1 MQIHDLQ
8 RRTPNKT
15 SRQVGR
21 GGKRGKTS
29 GRGHKGQKARAGH
42 KIRPEIRDQI
52 KKLPKLRGYRFSS
65 IQNKKAV
72 VNLSDISKNYADG
85 DVVSPT
91 TLLEKKL
98 IKRQGGVLPVVKV
111 LGTGELTKKVTFEKV
126 EFSETAGG
134 KTGSVK
140 KAEKTS
146 PKSTKA
152 EKKTPPKKA
161 VKKEPTKTTKK
172 PNKKAAK

>member
-52 KKLPKLRGYRFSS
+52 KKIPKLRGYRFAS

-72 VNLSDISKNYADG
+72 VNLSDISENYVDG
-85 DVVSPT
+85 DIVSPT

-126 EFSETAGG
+126 EFSLTAGG
-134 KTGSVK
+134 KTGAPKKEEKPSSKGAKKEK
-140 KAEKTS
+140 KAS
-146 PKSTKA
+146 
-152 EKKTPPKKA
+152 PKKA
-161 VKKEPTKTTKK
+161 VKKESSKTTKK